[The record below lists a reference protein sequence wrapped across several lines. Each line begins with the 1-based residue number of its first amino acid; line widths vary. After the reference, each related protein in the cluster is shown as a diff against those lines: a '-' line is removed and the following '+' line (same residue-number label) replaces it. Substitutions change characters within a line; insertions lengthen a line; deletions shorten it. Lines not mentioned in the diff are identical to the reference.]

1 MSFTTK
7 RIAVSLLLSL
17 SLAPLFAQETEIQVQ
32 FNSGLFAFE
41 GKTTTSNTHLN
52 YSEIDAFRVTNNPNS
67 NLRALSY
74 GVSVNAKKVMRPNLL
89 FGADLGLEVLRNSV
103 HITSVL
109 IATNNSYEAEG
120 KSNLNNYF
128 LNFFPYLGY
137 RFEYDK
143 WALDLTAGFDFGM
156 NLWAYEKG
164 SATTSDGMVYNISA
178 TRTSV
183 PFDFRPR
190 FQLAL
195 RYDKVG
201 IYGGY
206 SFGQTNYHADIGPFN
221 GCYASYFRFGL
232 TCQVYQKYY
241 SINN

>member
-143 WALDLTAGFDFGM
+143 WALDLTA
-156 NLWAYEKG
+156 
-164 SATTSDGMVYNISA
+164 VYNISA